1 MPKAEL
7 SRESVMLEK
16 SEGTYESLNSPKV
29 DTSKKCNKMRYLA
42 CFICT
47 LFMGGTVYSSY
58 LYYEMKYN
66 NDNSGS
72 DDILDIF

>member
-7 SRESVMLEK
+7 SRESVMLEN

-29 DTSKKCNKMRYLA
+29 DTSKKCNKMRFLA

-47 LFMGGTVYSSY
+47 VFISGAVYSSY
-58 LYYEMKYN
+58 LYYEMKSN
-66 NDNSGS
+66 SDNSGS
-72 DDILDIF
+72 DEIF

>member
-7 SRESVMLEK
+7 SRESIILEN
-16 SEGTYESLNSPKV
+16 SEETYESLNSPKV
-29 DTSKKCNKMRYLA
+29 DTSKKCNKMRFFA

-47 LFMGGTVYSSY
+47 IFMSGAIYSSY

-72 DDILDIF
+72 DEIF